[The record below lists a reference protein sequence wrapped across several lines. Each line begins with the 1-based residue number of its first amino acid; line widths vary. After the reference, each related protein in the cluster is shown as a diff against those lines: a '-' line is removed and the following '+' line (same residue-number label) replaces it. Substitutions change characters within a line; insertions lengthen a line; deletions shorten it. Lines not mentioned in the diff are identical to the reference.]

1 MNWGPFDLSGKV
13 VLVTGSA
20 MGIGFGIAARCR
32 EAGASVFVADIDGDA
47 ASHAV
52 TRLEALPGP
61 GRISSMHVDVAEP
74 SAATE
79 LIARCVADLRGI
91 DVLVNNAGIYPI
103 TPLSEI
109 TPDVVDRI
117 LRINVHGVLFMTS
130 AFAAQVTQQRSGG
143 AIINL
148 ASMEAFHP
156 SFVGMTAYGASK
168 GAVVSLTKHA
178 ALELAPLRIRVN
190 AIAPGA
196 ITTEGTANTSAGGG
210 LTEAERQAL
219 ADAMIAKIPAGRLG
233 EPDDIAKV
241 AVFLASSAAGYITG
255 QTILTDGGLL
265 LT

>member
-1 MNWGPFDLSGKV
+1 MNWGPFDLTSKV

-32 EAGASVFVADIDGDA
+32 QAGASVFVADIDGDA
-47 ASHAV
+47 AEAAV
-52 TRLEALPGP
+52 ARLETLPGP
-61 GRISSMHVDVAEP
+61 GRVSSLQADISDRSVAAEV
-74 SAATE
+74 
-79 LIARCVADLRGI
+79 IAKCVADLDGI

-103 TPLSEI
+103 TPLSDI
-109 TPDVVDRI
+109 TPDVLGRI
-117 LRINVHGVLFMTS
+117 LRVNVHGVLFMTS
-130 AFAAQVTQQRSGG
+130 AFAAQVEQQRSGG

-178 ALELAPLRIRVN
+178 ALELAPLNVRVN

-196 ITTEGTANTSAGGG
+196 ITTEGTAKTAAGGG

-219 ADAMIAKIPAGRLG
+219 ADAMIAKIPARRLG
-233 EPDDIAKV
+233 EPDDIATV
-241 AVFLASSAAGYITG
+241 AVFLASSAARYITG
-255 QTILTDGGLL
+255 QTILVDGGLL
-265 LT
+265 LA

>member
-47 ASHAV
+47 AQLAV

-61 GRISSMHVDVAEP
+61 GRISSMHADVSDP
-74 SAATE
+74 SATAE
-79 LIARCVADLRGI
+79 VIAKCVADLRGI

-103 TPLSEI
+103 TPLADI
-109 TPDVVDRI
+109 TPQLVNRI
-117 LRINVHGVLFMTS
+117 MQINVHSVLYMTS
-130 AFAAQVTQQRSGG
+130 AFAAQVKRQRSGG
-143 AIINL
+143 AIVNL

-196 ITTEGTANTSAGGG
+196 IRTEGTAKTSAGGG
-210 LTEAERQAL
+210 LTETERQSL
-219 ADAMIAKIPAGRLG
+219 ADAMSARIPVGRLG
-233 EPDDIAKV
+233 EPDDIATV

-265 LT
+265 LA